1 MSYWQ
6 AYRKVLKVNSI
17 VTLCFLGVMFI
28 VGLVGVE
35 ADKRKGGRA

>member
-6 AYRKVLKVNSI
+6 AYRKVLKVNSLF
-17 VTLCFLGVMFI
+17 TLAILGIAFI

-35 ADKRKGGRA
+35 IDKRKGVQA